1 MSLTHR
7 HSFESVAQELMR
19 SETHYQSPTYA
30 GRLSAVVIFP
40 SLYSLGIS
48 NLGFLTV
55 HRLLSAIPSLG
66 VERFFPALQTSAM
79 LKAPFYSFET
89 GRPLGDFDL
98 LLFSFSFEGDFDK
111 IPSLFAA
118 LGLPILASERNKN
131 HPILICGGAAIAS
144 NPEALSLIF
153 DIIIPSE
160 AETTLLPV
168 MNTLIEKGYDKELF
182 AEMPGVWIP
191 ALNQA
196 FRPTQARHNVN
207 LAPAYSHII
216 SKENVFGGAHII
228 EVMRGCPRGCAF
240 CLARSIYS
248 PPREVSLET
257 LENWLN
263 ERPQCTDIGLVAPSL
278 FDHSQVDEILEM
290 LTERKIRIRNSS
302 VKWEKIST
310 KAIGLLRGAGIT
322 SITVAPESGSERMR
336 RAMGKPMDEGRF
348 LNKLRELFESGF
360 EHIKMYFVLCAPGET
375 DGDADETLRLIE
387 QVLALAPSY
396 KAVSATFS
404 VFVPKNHTTWCEEPP
419 PSQYEIK
426 KRVKYIKA
434 GLNRL
439 PAQFKA
445 SFESP
450 QEVLRQAYLA
460 KVGPELAEEYIREAR
475 ECRENLLFSKNTSFI
490 PDF

>member
-1 MSLTHR
+1 MHG
-7 HSFESVAQELMR
+7 EM
-19 SETHYQSPTYA
+19 HYQNTTYA
-30 GRLSAVVIFP
+30 GKLSAAVIFP

-66 VERFFPALQTSAM
+66 VERFFPALQAGAI
-79 LKAPFYSFET
+79 LKPPYYSFET
-89 GRPLGDFDL
+89 WRPLGDFDL
-98 LLFSFSFEGDFDK
+98 FLFSFSFEGDFDK

-168 MNTLIEKGYDKELF
+168 MDILMSKGYDRQLI
-182 AEMPGVWIP
+182 AEIPGVWVP
-191 ALNQA
+191 ALSQT

-216 SKENVFGGAHII
+216 SKDNVFGGAHII

-248 PPREVSLET
+248 PPREVSLDT
-257 LENWLN
+257 LEKWLD
-263 ERPQCTDIGLVAPSL
+263 ERPKCTDVGLVAPSL
-278 FDHSQVDEILEM
+278 FDHSQIDEILEM

-302 VKWEKIST
+302 VKWEKISS
-310 KAIGLLRGAGIT
+310 KAIELLRSAGIT
-322 SITVAPESGSERMR
+322 SITVAPESGSDEMR

-348 LNKLRELFESGF
+348 LSKLQELFASGF

-375 DGDADETLRLIE
+375 DGDADETLGLIE
-387 QVLALAPSY
+387 RVLALAPSY

-404 VFVPKNHTTWCEEPP
+404 VFVPKNHTTWSQEEPP
-419 PSQYEIK
+419 TQYEIK

-434 GLNRL
+434 GLSKL

-445 SFESP
+445 TFESP
-450 QEVLRQAYLA
+450 QEVLRQAYLS

-475 ECRENLLFSKNTSFI
+475 ECRENLLFSKNISFI